1 MKSVIPV
8 AGLLMAVMTG
18 AAQPALDARYPDT
31 LFRAPLANTLTMSGS
46 FGELRGG
53 HFHSGLDFT
62 TGERPGLP
70 VKAIAQGFI
79 VRIKVSATGFGKALY
94 IRHPNGYTSVYA
106 HLSSFQKPVAEYV
119 KKAQYR
125 QESYQ
130 LNLYPG
136 EDQFQVRQ
144 GEVIGQSGNSGSSTG
159 PHLHFE
165 IRETRTEKPINPLFF
180 GFQVKDT
187 RAPVMRGLRLYPK
200 GPEGQLRVEFRNG
213 RKPVTSYQEPV
224 TLKVQ
229 QEQEGY
235 RLANVQTLRARGRVG
250 VSVAVTDYHDR
261 SSHALGVNRI
271 TLRQDSTMIFQ
282 SIIDQFRF
290 AQTRYV
296 NAHLDY
302 AAYRATNTEYQRCFV
317 LPGNQLPFYQT
328 KRQGL
333 ISMKS
338 DEQASI
344 ALTAADTYG
353 NEAALSF
360 TIGHLSAKHKG
371 GRPKPEAGLKALPH
385 DAESTVQT
393 PGLSLYFPAGAFYD
407 TVAFTLKHNKRPDNA
422 YAPVYQIH
430 NRYTPVHKHYRLV
443 MDAQGVPPF
452 LRDKALVVQKR
463 SGGERKAVGGTYKNG
478 AVHARSRSFG
488 KFTLDVDTTAPK
500 AQLVDVPTGRAYA
513 PDHPLRVRITD
524 NLSGI
529 ADYTPTIDGKWVRMA
544 YDKKRDMLIFRDF
557 ERLSSGKHTFK
568 LTMTDEQG
576 NQRVFR
582 QPIQT
587 P

>member
-1 MKSVIPV
+1 MAAA
-8 AGLLMAVMTG
+8 AGE
-18 AAQPALDARYPDT
+18 AQPALHARYPDT
-31 LFRAPLANTLTMSGS
+31 LFRAPLNNTLTMSGS

-62 TGERPGLP
+62 TGERPGQP
-70 VKAIAQGFI
+70 VKAIAQGSI
-79 VRIKVSATGFGKALY
+79 VRIKVSASGFGKALY
-94 IRHPNGYTSVYA
+94 IRHPSGYTSVYA
-106 HLSSFQKPVAEYV
+106 HLSTFQKPIAEYV

-187 RAPVMRGLRLYPK
+187 RAPVIRGVRLYPK
-200 GPEGQLRVEFRNG
+200 GPESQLRVDFQNG
-213 RKPVTSYQEPV
+213 RQPVTSYHEPV

-229 QEQEGY
+229 RAQDGY
-235 RLANVQTLRARGRVG
+235 RLTNVKTLKARGRLG

-271 TLRQDSTMIFQ
+271 TLRQDSTVIFQ
-282 SIIDQFRF
+282 SIIDKFRF

-302 AAYRATNTEYQRCFV
+302 AAYKSTNTEYQCCFV

-328 KRQGL
+328 KRRGL
-333 ISMKS
+333 VLVKN
-338 DEQASI
+338 DQRTSI
-344 ALTAADTYG
+344 NLTASDSYG
-353 NEAALSF
+353 NKAELSC
-360 TIGHLSAKHKG
+360 TIGYLSARDTA
-371 GRPKPEAGLKALPH
+371 GRPEPEAGLKALPH
-385 DAESTVQT
+385 DAESSVQT

-407 TVAFTLKHNKRPDNA
+407 TVAFTLKHEERPDDA
-422 YAPVYQIH
+422 YAPFYQIH
-430 NRYTPVHKHYRLV
+430 NQYTPVHRSYKLV

-452 LRDKALVVQKR
+452 LRDKALVVQQAA
-463 SGGERKAVGGTYKNG
+463 GGKLKAVGGTYKDG

-488 KFTLDVDTTAPK
+488 RFTLDVDTIAPE
-500 AQLVDVPTGRAYA
+500 AQLVNVPQGRSYTAGR
-513 PDHPLRVRITD
+513 PLRVRITD
-524 NLSGI
+524 NLAGI

-544 YDKKRDMLIFRDF
+544 YNKKRDVLIFRDF
-557 ERLSSGKHTFK
+557 ERLSAGKHTFK
-568 LTMTDEQG
+568 LDMTDEQG
-576 NQRVFR
+576 NQQTFR
-582 QPIQT
+582 KTIQI